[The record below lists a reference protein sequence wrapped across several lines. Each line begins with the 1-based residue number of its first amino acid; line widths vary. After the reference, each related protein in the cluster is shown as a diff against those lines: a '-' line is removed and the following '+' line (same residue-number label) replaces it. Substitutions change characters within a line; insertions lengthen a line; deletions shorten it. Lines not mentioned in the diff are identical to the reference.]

1 MDKEIREKKLDW
13 LRQIIREIVREE
25 LSRAQAPVNQEVPM
39 HV

>member
-1 MDKEIREKKLDW
+1 MDKETREKKLDW

-25 LSRAQAPVNQEVPM
+25 LGRLQTQTPPEVPV